1 MQRTISDYVLIEQM
15 GSSGLATVYR
25 AQDAGH
31 NREVA
36 LKVLRPYISADE
48 ALMDR
53 FSGEMERI
61 IGLRH
66 PNILPVYAK
75 ESQGALHWITMQYVS
90 WPTLRQW
97 LQQPIPMAMAMIIL
111 KQVADAVVTAHEH
124 GIDHGDIK
132 PGNIFLEPE
141 TGRVLL
147 GDFGMVLLREGT
159 TPTMRISLKTPLPTY
174 TAPERAQGTSPN
186 LRSNVYSLGVLLF
199 DMLTGTTPF
208 NGLDP
213 ATVLAKQLSS
223 SPPLPSRIN
232 PDIPQRL
239 DAILVKALSP
249 HPERRYETPGEFVR
263 ALEAEAPASDSPWV
277 PFTAMGGV
285 DTRHGFPDIEHAAV
299 APPLSHED
307 TGVICTVC
315 GHTNLSNT
323 TWCAACWGNLSRVSA
338 LPGTGVLT
346 SEERLK
352 RWRRGTLLRRAVLAT
367 ALVAMGGYITFRILG
382 ITPPLPTPTSDV
394 SSASAPGEWAMINR
408 NLGGPGPVP
417 GVDADFTG
425 QEVWRFNNFA
435 SISSTPAVKDGK
447 VYITTYHGLVVAL
460 DQTTGSQIWE
470 YKGSGG
476 IDSSPA
482 IAGDLLFYGGRNSRV
497 TALDADT
504 GERIWEF
511 ETGNPISGSPIVHNG
526 VVYIGS
532 GDSHI
537 YALDALT
544 GEKRWDDTTGN
555 WIFNT
560 PALAGDILVVGSMDG
575 EVYIYDTDTGKRRFV
590 SRKFG
595 GAIESS
601 PVIAGDSIYVATRS
615 GFVYSMNLREE
626 EVPLYQRLYTFR
638 LQLWLWNVIDY
649 PGLPKGV
656 EWSTYLGDAFYTTP
670 TADEDTIYISGD
682 GGRLYAMDRV
692 TGLRLWT
699 FKSESDYLS
708 APTIVEDILLVGDG
722 EGRLHAV
729 DTDSGEERWMLQ
741 IAEGRT
747 STPVV
752 AGDVLYLASTDGTL
766 YAVE

>member
-1 MQRTISDYVLIEQM
+1 VQRIISDYVLMEQL

-25 AQDAGH
+25 AQDARH

-36 LKVLRPYISADE
+36 LKVLRPFISTDE
-48 ALMDR
+48 VLMER
-53 FSGEMERI
+53 FSREMELI
-61 IGLRH
+61 AGLRH

-75 ESQGALHWITMQYVS
+75 ESHGALHWIAMQYVS

-97 LQQPIPMAMAMIIL
+97 LQHSIPMGMAMTIL
-111 KQVADAVVTAHEH
+111 KQVADAVETAHEQ

-132 PGNIFLEPE
+132 PGNIFLDPE
-141 TGRVLL
+141 TGQVLL

-159 TPTMRISLKTPLPTY
+159 SPTMRISLKTPLPTY
-174 TAPERAQGTSPN
+174 TAPERAQGSSPN
-186 LRSNVYSLGVLLF
+186 LRSNVYSLAVLLF
-199 DMLTGTTPF
+199 DMLTGTAPF

-213 ATVLAKQLSS
+213 ATVLAKQMSS

-249 HPERRYETPGEFVR
+249 HQERRYETPRDFLR
-263 ALEAEAPASDSPWV
+263 ALEAEAPVTYSSWV
-277 PFTAMGGV
+277 PFAVMGGMDAIPSFPGMEHV
-285 DTRHGFPDIEHAAV
+285 DGALQLEEG
-299 APPLSHED
+299 L
-307 TGVICTVC
+307 TGVICTICGNNNLVNKAHCAVC
-315 GHTNLSNT
+315 WSE
-323 TWCAACWGNLSRVSA
+323 LSRVSA
-338 LPGTGVLT
+338 SPGIRVFTM
-346 SEERLK
+346 EERLK

-367 ALVAMGGYITFRILG
+367 ALVVLGGYITVRVLDISP
-382 ITPPLPTPTSDV
+382 TLPTPTSDI
-394 SSASAPGEWAMINR
+394 SSASAHGEWAMINR
-408 NLGGPGPVP
+408 NLSGLGPVP

-447 VYITTYHGLVVAL
+447 VYITTYDGRVVAL

-470 YKGSGG
+470 YRGPGG

-482 IAGDLLFYGGRNSRV
+482 VAGDLLFYGGRNSRV

-504 GERIWEF
+504 GEKRWDF
-511 ETGNPISGSPIVHNG
+511 ETGNPITGSPIVHDG
-526 VVYIGS
+526 VLYIGS
-532 GDSHI
+532 GDRHI

-560 PALAGDILVVGSMDG
+560 PALAGDILVVGSMAG
-575 EVYIYDTDTGKRRFV
+575 EVYIYDTDTGKKRFV
-590 SRKFG
+590 SREFG

-601 PVIAGDSIYVATRS
+601 PVIVGDSIYVATRN
-615 GFVYSMNLREE
+615 GLVYSMNLREE
-626 EVPLYQRLYTFR
+626 EVPLSQKLHTLK
-638 LQLWLWNVIDY
+638 LQLWVWNLLGY

-670 TADEDTIYISGD
+670 AADEDTIYISGD
-682 GGRLYAMDRV
+682 GGRLYALDRL

-699 FKSESDYLS
+699 FKSESDYFS
-708 APTIVEDILLVGDG
+708 APTILDDVLLVGDG

-729 DTDSGEERWMLQ
+729 DTGSGEEQWVLQ

-766 YAVE
+766 YAVK